1 MSSMLARATMIFA
14 LVVLVAAGCGGDGD
28 SGNGGGG
35 GGDEGDRLAG
45 PVSYKRAGGI
55 AGRIDTLTL
64 QPDGSG
70 TIDSFRIGTKRFKLT
85 SEELDALAGELAGVD
100 LASVPAETTSSR
112 RVPDAIAHRLTYD
125 GRTIETDDPSMPKAV
140 RGLFARLGALVD
152 QHRPK

>member
-1 MSSMLARATMIFA
+1 MLARATMIFA
-14 LVVLVAAGCGGDGD
+14 LVVLMVAGCGGDED
-28 SGNGGGG
+28 SGNGGGS
-35 GGDEGDRLAG
+35 DEGDRLAG

-85 SEELDALAGELAGVD
+85 TEELDALARELAGAD

-112 RVPDAIAHRLTYD
+112 RVPDAFAHRLTYD
-125 GRTIETDDPSMPKAV
+125 GRTVETDDSSMPKSV
-140 RGLFARLGALVD
+140 RGLFARLGTLVD
-152 QHRPK
+152 KHAPK